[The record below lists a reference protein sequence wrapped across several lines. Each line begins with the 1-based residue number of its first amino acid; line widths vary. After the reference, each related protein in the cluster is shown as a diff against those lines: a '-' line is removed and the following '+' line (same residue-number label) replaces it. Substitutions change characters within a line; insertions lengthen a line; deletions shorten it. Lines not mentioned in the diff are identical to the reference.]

1 MNTPPLR
8 DYQRTVHFAD
18 TDAAG
23 VVYFA
28 NLLRFCHEAYE
39 DALAQL
45 GVDLRQFFSN
55 SGLIVP
61 ITEAQMRFLK
71 PLYCGDR
78 LRVTIDPQ
86 RLDSSRFQLAYT
98 LYNGAGDRVAI
109 AQTQHICL
117 QLPQRQR
124 VAIPDPVRTWL
135 KSAPEEA
142 SDREDLGDNRED
154 VAS

>member
-8 DYQRTVHFAD
+8 DYERTVHFAD

-28 NLLRFCHEAYE
+28 HLLRFCHEAYE
-39 DALAQL
+39 EALAQL

-55 SGLIVP
+55 AGLMVP
-61 ITEAQMRFLK
+61 ITEAQVRFLQ

-86 RLDSSRFQLAYT
+86 RLDSSRFQLTYT
-98 LYNGAGDRVAI
+98 LYNARGDRVAI
-109 AQTQHICL
+109 AHTQHICL
-117 QLPQRQR
+117 QEQQR
-124 VAIPDPVRTWL
+124 VPIPEPLSRWV
-135 KSAPEEA
+135 KSAPEDA
-142 SDREDLGDNRED
+142 SDRED
-154 VAS
+154 

>member
-1 MNTPPLR
+1 MNMNNPPLR
-8 DYQRTVHFAD
+8 DYERTVHFAD

-39 DALAQL
+39 EALAQL

-55 SGLIVP
+55 AGLMVP
-61 ITEAQMRFLK
+61 ITEAQVRFLQ

-86 RLDSSRFQLAYT
+86 RLDSSRFQLTYT
-98 LYNGAGDRVAI
+98 LYNATGDRVAI
-109 AQTQHICL
+109 AHTQHICL
-117 QLPQRQR
+117 QERQR
-124 VAIPDPVRTWL
+124 VPIPEPLSRWL

-142 SDREDLGDNRED
+142 SDRED
-154 VAS
+154 

>member
-1 MNTPPLR
+1 MNTTPLH
-8 DYQRTVHFAD
+8 DYKRTVHFAD

-45 GVDLRQFFSN
+45 GMDLRQFFSN

-61 ITEAQMRFLK
+61 ITEAQVRFLK

-86 RLDSSRFQLAYT
+86 RLDHSRFQLTYT
-98 LYNGAGDRVAI
+98 LYNARGDRVAI

-117 QLPQRQR
+117 QEGQR
-124 VAIPDPVRTWL
+124 VAIPEPLSRWL
-135 KSAPEEA
+135 KSTPEET
-142 SDREDLGDNRED
+142 SDRED
-154 VAS
+154 

>member
-1 MNTPPLR
+1 MTTPLH
-8 DYQRTVHFAD
+8 DYERTVHFAD

-45 GVDLRQFFSN
+45 GVDLRQFFS
-55 SGLIVP
+55 SKGLIVP
-61 ITEAQMRFLK
+61 ITEAQVRFLK

-86 RLDSSRFQLAYT
+86 RLDSSRFQLTYT
-98 LYNGAGDRVAI
+98 LYDAEGSRVAI
-109 AQTQHICL
+109 AHTQHICL
-117 QLPQRQR
+117 QLPERQR
-124 VAIPDPVRTWL
+124 VAIPKPLSRWL

-142 SDREDLGDNRED
+142 SDRED
-154 VAS
+154 

>member
-1 MNTPPLR
+1 MNTTPLH
-8 DYQRTVHFAD
+8 DYERTVHFAD

-45 GVDLRQFFSN
+45 GVDLRQFFSS

-61 ITEAQMRFLK
+61 ITEAQVRFLK

-78 LRVTIDPQ
+78 LRVRIDPQ
-86 RLDSSRFQLAYT
+86 RLDNSCFQLTYT
-98 LYNGAGDRVAI
+98 LYDATGNRVAI
-109 AQTQHICL
+109 ARTQHICL
-117 QLPQRQR
+117 QLPQRR
-124 VAIPDPVRTWL
+124 RGTIPDPLREWL
-135 KSAPEEA
+135 KSAPATA
-142 SDREDLGDNRED
+142 SDRQP
-154 VAS
+154 

>member
-1 MNTPPLR
+1 MNTTPLR
-8 DYQRTVHFAD
+8 DYERTVHFAD

-39 DALAQL
+39 DVLAQL

-55 SGLIVP
+55 NGLIVP
-61 ITEAQMRFLK
+61 ITEAQVRFLK

-86 RLDSSRFQLAYT
+86 RLDHSRFQLTYT
-98 LYNGAGDRVAI
+98 LYNAGGDRVAI

-117 QLPQRQR
+117 QERQR
-124 VAIPDPVRTWL
+124 VAIPEPLSRWL
-135 KSAPEEA
+135 KSALEET
-142 SDREDLGDNRED
+142 SDRED
-154 VAS
+154 

>member
-1 MNTPPLR
+1 MNTIPLR
-8 DYQRTVHFAD
+8 AYERTVHFAD

-45 GVDLRQFFSN
+45 GVDLREFFGSR
-55 SGLIVP
+55 GLMVP
-61 ITEAQMRFLK
+61 ITEAQVRFLQ

-86 RLDSSRFQLAYT
+86 RLDHSRFQLSYT
-98 LYNGAGDRVAI
+98 LYRAEGDRVAV

-117 QLPQRQR
+117 QLPERRR
-124 VAIPDPVRTWL
+124 VAIPDPLSCWL
-135 KSAPEEA
+135 KSALEEGG
-142 SDREDLGDNRED
+142 DRTD
-154 VAS
+154 

>member
-1 MNTPPLR
+1 MTKTPFR
-8 DYQRTVHFAD
+8 DYERMVHFAD

-61 ITEAQMRFLK
+61 ITEAQVRFLK

-78 LRVTIDPQ
+78 LRVTITPQ
-86 RLDSSRFQLAYT
+86 ELDTSRFQLTYT
-98 LYNGAGDRVAI
+98 LYNTKGERVAV
-109 AQTQHICL
+109 AYTQHICL
-117 QLPQRQR
+117 QLPERQR
-124 VAIPDPVRTWL
+124 VAIPKLLHTWL
-135 KSAPEEA
+135 KSVPKET
-142 SDREDLGDNRED
+142 SDRED
-154 VAS
+154 